1 VSRDVRIYILDII
14 AASDKVRRYT
24 AGMTREQLLS
34 DERTYDAV
42 LRNLEIIGEAAKHLL
57 PDVRQEM
64 PSIPWTKI
72 AGMRDILAHVYFGV
86 DPDIVWDVVENKVP
100 ELHAVVS
107 DYKNRHPD
115 V

>member
-1 VSRDVRIYILDII
+1 MSRDLSIYILDII

-24 AGMTREQLLS
+24 AGMTRDQLLA
-34 DERTYDAV
+34 DDRTYDAV
-42 LRNLEIIGEAAKHLL
+42 LRNLEIIGEAAKHL
-57 PDVRQEM
+57 PQDVRQEM

-107 DYKNRHPD
+107 EFRNRRPD
-115 V
+115 L

>member
-1 VSRDVRIYILDII
+1 MSREVGIYILDII

-24 AGMTREQLLS
+24 AGMTRDQLLA

-42 LRNLEIIGEAAKHLL
+42 LRNLEIIGEAAKHL
-57 PDVRQEM
+57 PADVRQEM

-86 DPDIVWDVVENKVP
+86 DPDIVWDVVLNKVP
-100 ELHAVVS
+100 ELHGVVS
-107 DYKNRHPD
+107 EYKKHHPD